1 MLEHPGLLN
10 VLPWNSYLDCVQ
22 YNKLS
27 LIFGIHVMLAFLAV
41 CVLKLTCLS
50 LISLLSNCYVRFS
63 NVLIFFFFFLYLELF
78 KHIKFT
84 CL

>member
-10 VLPWNSYLDCVQ
+10 VLPWNSCLDCVQ

-27 LIFGIHVMLAFLAV
+27 LMFGIYAMLAFLTV
-41 CVLKLTCLS
+41 CVLKLACLP
-50 LISLLSNCYVRFS
+50 LIFLLSNCYVRFS
-63 NVLIFFFFFLYLELF
+63 IILSLFLVLYLELF
-78 KHIKFT
+78 KHIEFT